1 MAAILFSEAEAAIP
15 GARGEPQAQSGLSA
29 PILLSLI
36 LSGGLGQTASETG
49 PMVQE
54 SVSCPV

>member
-15 GARGEPQAQSGLSA
+15 GARGEPQASGLSA